1 MKKQYRISELDW
13 KTWRIDIYHDGVRVG
28 SETYLR
34 IQDDEYND
42 RLDELE
48 AQGYTYGYIA
58 DEVECIK
65 NLYKHRLNNMI
76 EVKKEEEQ

>member
-1 MKKQYRISELDW
+1 MKKQYRTDELDW
-13 KTWRIDIYHDGVRVG
+13 KTWRIYIYHDGVKVG

-48 AQGYTYGYIA
+48 EQGYTYGYTPE
-58 DEVECIK
+58 EVENAKKLYEHKLKNIIK
-65 NLYKHRLNNMI
+65 L
-76 EVKKEEEQ
+76 EEEEE

>member
-1 MKKQYRISELDW
+1 MKKQYRTDEPDW
-13 KTWRIDIYHDGVRVG
+13 KSWRIDIYHDGVKVS

-48 AQGYTYGYIA
+48 VQGYTYGYTPE
-58 DEVECIK
+58 EVALGK
-65 NLYKHRLNNMI
+65 KLYEHRLNNVI
-76 EVKKEEEQ
+76 DVKEETE

>member
-13 KTWRIDIYHDGVRVG
+13 KTWRIDIYHDGTKVA

-48 AQGYTYGYIA
+48 AQGYTYGYTIE
-58 DEVECIK
+58 EVENAK
-65 NLYKHRLNNMI
+65 KLYEHKLKNMI
-76 EVKKEEEQ
+76 ELKEEGK